1 MLLAT
6 NNRKL
11 FRKYLKDSVL
21 SYVKI
26 ILTYDTFWL
35 VEQFSGCTKDP
46 DSVFLLCSPQL
57 GGFALPNL
65 L

>member
-26 ILTYDTFWL
+26 ILTYDTFFL
-35 VEQFSGCTKDP
+35 VS
-46 DSVFLLCSPQL
+46 
-57 GGFALPNL
+57 
-65 L
+65 